1 MEPKKKKKQAQS
13 YLINVGKKGH
23 HEITVLAKL
32 LGVSNARLVNH
43 AVGAYQIIRT
53 LNADAQLERP
63 RKETR

>member
-1 MEPKKKKKQAQS
+1 MEPKKKPQPKS
-13 YLINVGKKGH
+13 YLINVGKKGYH
-23 HEITVLAKL
+23 DIQLLAKM
-32 LGVSNARLVNH
+32 LGVSNARLVNK

>member
-1 MEPKKKKKQAQS
+1 MEPKKKQPQS

-23 HEITVLAKL
+23 HDITVLAKL
-32 LGVSNARLVNH
+32 LGVSNARLVNR

-53 LNADAQLERP
+53 LNADAQLDRP